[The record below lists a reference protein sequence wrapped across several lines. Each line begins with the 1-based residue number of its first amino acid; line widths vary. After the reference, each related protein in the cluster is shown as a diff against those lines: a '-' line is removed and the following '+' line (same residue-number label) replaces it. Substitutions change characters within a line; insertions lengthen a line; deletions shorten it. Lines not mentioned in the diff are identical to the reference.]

1 MAHVEDYLHGLSQ
14 IEFHLE
20 SNRDLPAWSFATQSD
35 RDHVAV
41 LEGLALLLVFAPTGD
56 VAATSY
62 WRTKTELKL
71 LWAKNRPVDDSDQ
84 LRYIEDLLENV
95 KNGTEAAELL
105 KKVIA
110 MCREKIFHRV
120 KKLAKSFGMSQ
131 NNQKQEKSNL
141 WKFDETKE
149 PHQKLEAALRK
160 EGWLT
165 DKSIVQGL
173 DNFTRFVGRV
183 TKASEMIDFWNIL
196 YFSWAVTTV
205 AELKEVL
212 EEKQV
217 RYLSKL
223 GDYVRILRCIPEI
236 LKKAGEA
243 EITVK
248 QVFTQCTPYLPFSA
262 NH

>member
-14 IEFHLE
+14 IDFHLKA
-20 SNRDLPAWSFATQSD
+20 NRDLPAWSFATDSY

-41 LEGLALLLVFAPTGD
+41 LEGLALLLVFAPKGD
-56 VAATSY
+56 VAATSS

-71 LWAKNRPVDDSDQ
+71 LWAKNQPVDDSDQ
-84 LRYIEDLLENV
+84 LRYIENLLENV
-95 KNGTEAAELL
+95 KNGTKTGELL
-105 KKVIA
+105 KKVIV
-110 MCREKIFHRV
+110 MCRGKIFQRV

-131 NNQKQEKSNL
+131 NNQKQAESNL

-160 EGWLT
+160 GGWLT
-165 DKSIVQGL
+165 HKSIVEGL

-183 TKASEMIDFWNIL
+183 TKASEMMAFWNIL
-196 YFSWAVTTV
+196 CFSWTVTTV
-205 AELKEVL
+205 AELNEVL

-217 RYLSKL
+217 KYLSKL
-223 GDYVRILRCIPEI
+223 GDYVRILRCMPEI

-243 EITVK
+243 EITVE
-248 QVFTQCTPYLPFSA
+248 QVFTQCTP
-262 NH
+262 

>member
-14 IEFHLE
+14 IE

-35 RDHVAV
+35 RNHVAV

-71 LWAKNRPVDDSDQ
+71 LWAKNQPVDDSDQ

-95 KNGTEAAELL
+95 KNGTKAAELL
-105 KKVIA
+105 KKVIV
-110 MCREKIFHRV
+110 MCRGKIFQRV

-131 NNQKQEKSNL
+131 NNQKEAESNL

-243 EITVK
+243 EITVE
-248 QVFTQCTPYLPFSA
+248 QVFTQCTP
-262 NH
+262 